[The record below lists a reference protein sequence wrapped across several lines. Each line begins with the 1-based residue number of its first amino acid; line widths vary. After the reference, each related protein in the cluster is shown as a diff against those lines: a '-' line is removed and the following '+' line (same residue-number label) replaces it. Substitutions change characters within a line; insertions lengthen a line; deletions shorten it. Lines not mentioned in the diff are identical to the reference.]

1 MLLPGKRATVRDP
14 RAGVA
19 LLIVLGLLALLMI
32 TAVAFTILMRIE
44 RASASN
50 LRHASAAR
58 QMAKGGLAYAIAALN
73 ADIGTNRYPDWP
85 DRLYT
90 PANHSA
96 EYPANRPKL
105 HIPED
110 IFFSVDEEKFYA
122 DDVTEARV
130 LSAETARYLPGAR
143 RYRAEIIRDN
153 HENAYASPE
162 WIPVTADGKIIGRY
176 AYVIL
181 NTSGLLDAN
190 RVHTNTVA
198 ASARWIGAEPGE
210 LQLDPAVQRDVVRQ
224 NMAQPL
230 KFALDRAKHGRY
242 ETLPELATLNTGVDG
257 AALANFDV
265 FSYAVPDLMPAKAAI
280 PETQGLHDTLRTRT
294 QGRRIDISTEAKIK
308 AQQNNILLAFQAA
321 GLKDNAVFSA
331 AAAKW
336 AYLGLLDYVDADNV
350 PAGGSDEEKFA
361 RPATEAMPLFS
372 TVMLNIKY
380 EYESNPDNVPDPDDG
395 VVYATHRMTYQYGAL
410 FAYPFEKPAGPFKVE
425 AKIMCGIWSDEDVW
439 QPLVPPMGPDGLPQM
454 VTLSQEGVVGRAG
467 ETVIFLGAPVSY
479 PPANQPALKVPK
491 VKGEFSAGHI
501 EMVAGGATYNDKGMI
516 RKVPVV
522 DYEKESGIQNSMLH
536 LQANLR
542 PQDMTWAKIDPITK
556 AGEGATFWC
565 EAIDPRYNH
574 LDGPE
579 AWRASRDD
587 ANTDSK
593 TAPLEKLDVNDILPD
608 YVFFPSATP
617 PNPPPA
623 PQPNTGNY
631 GTLAEHM
638 LTTPLTLRD
647 YFMIYTDGV
656 RIGDDDR
663 SHCDP
668 VTPQVRYH
676 VADRP
681 LQSVGEL
688 GYLPIGL
695 WLTINLYD
703 HGHTIRNLSNISYKN
718 NVLPSI
724 GYHPVLDYF
733 VIGDP
738 NKGRRGLVNLNTP
751 KPEVLG
757 ALFARLPVQ
766 SEVNSDTPSRP
777 EPRITVPQDYNA
789 SETSY
794 NDAFRLFQPNPK
806 TDKLECNDATELAQ
820 WLLSKRPFERLSDL
834 GKFFQGTEQLGI
846 RRIDPSQM
854 NVRYTDPFPLAAL
867 EQAVTE
873 ALRKQ
878 NPTAIGS
885 VGEFEREALI
895 RNLCNLVTLRGQ
907 TFTIILRA
915 DAFSPRFGMKGVK
928 QGNVL
933 ATAMAV
939 AQVWRD
945 TEPMVTPSRNEQNK
959 LVYTYNYPT
968 FVQFFKILNE

>member
-50 LRHASAAR
+50 LRHTSAAR

-122 DDVTEARV
+122 DEVTEARV

-198 ASARWIGAEPGE
+198 ASARWMGAEPGE

-294 QGRRIDISTEAKIK
+294 QGRRIDIGTEEKIK
-308 AQQNNILLAFQAA
+308 KQQNNILLAFQAA
-321 GLKDNAVFSA
+321 GLKDSATFSA
-331 AAAKW
+331 APAKW
-336 AYLGLLDYVDADNV
+336 AYLGLLDYVDADNE
-350 PAGGSDEEKFA
+350 PAGGNDEEKFA

-372 TVMLNIKY
+372 QVMVNVKY
-380 EYESNPDNVPDPDDG
+380 EYDPNPNNEPDPDDG
-395 VVYATHRMTYQYGAL
+395 IVYAKHRMTYQYGAL
-410 FAYPFEKPAGPFKVE
+410 FAYPFEKPASPFKIE
-425 AKIMCGIWSDEDVW
+425 AKIICAIYSDEEVW
-439 QPLVPPMGPDGLPQM
+439 LPLVPPMKADGFPQM
-454 VTLSQEGVVGRAG
+454 ITLSQEGVTGRPG
-467 ETVIFLGAPVSY
+467 ETVFVVSEPVSY
-479 PPANQPALKVPK
+479 PPAGQPALKVPK
-491 VKGEFSAGHI
+491 VKGEFAAGHI
-501 EMVAGGATYNDKGMI
+501 EMVAGGATYSDKGVI
-516 RKVPVV
+516 RKVPVI
-522 DYEKESGIQNSMLH
+522 DYDQESGILNSMLH
-536 LQANLR
+536 LKADLKPWDNR
-542 PQDMTWAKIDPITK
+542 WAQSGD
-556 AGEGATFWC
+556 GATYWC

-574 LDGPE
+574 LEGPE

-587 ANTDSK
+587 AWSGDDE
-593 TAPLEKLDVNDILPD
+593 TAPLEKLDANNILPG
-608 YVFFPSATP
+608 YIVFYPPGTP
-617 PNPPPA
+617 AGQPPPS
-623 PQPNTGNY
+623 PQPNSGNY

-638 LTTPLTLRD
+638 LTTPATLRD
-647 YFMIYTDGV
+647 YFKIYTDGV
-656 RIGDDDR
+656 RIGDDEA

-668 VTPQVRYH
+668 VTPQARAH
-676 VADRP
+676 VANGP
-681 LQSVGEL
+681 LRSVGEL

-733 VIGDP
+733 VVGDP
-738 NKGRRGLVNLNTP
+738 NKGRRGLVNLSTP
-751 KPEVLG
+751 NPEVMG

-766 SEVNSDTPSRP
+766 SEVNTETQPPPKP
-777 EPRITVPQDYNA
+777 EPRIKVPQDYKA
-789 SETSY
+789 ADKSY
-794 NDAFRLFQPNPK
+794 NDAFRLFQPNPVTNK
-806 TDKLECNDATELAQ
+806 RECNDATELAQ
-820 WLLSKRPFERLSDL
+820 WVIDKGPFERLSDL
-834 GKFFQGTEQLGI
+834 GRFFQGTPQLGVASG
-846 RRIDPSQM
+846 D
-854 NVRYTDPFPLAAL
+854 YTDPFPLAAL
-867 EQAVTE
+867 KAAVG
-873 ALRKQ
+873 A
-878 NPTAIGS
+878 GG